1 MGNSNPPAFTG
12 GSGTY
17 LVLLQVGF
25 TKLPQSLGVLVSSYL
40 TFSPLPGKA
49 DALQFGVG
57 SSELRVKLLT
67 LHSSLKTPRY
77 SGAGGIFSVAL
88 SLSPSEIQNGDS
100 PHYGP
105 PCPAEL
111 GLSSP
116 P

>member
-1 MGNSNPPAFTG
+1 MGHSNPPAFAG

-40 TFSPLPGKA
+40 TFSPLPCGIVFSTT
-49 DALQFGVG
+49 L
-57 SSELRVKLLT
+57 SSFAKKKQVYQ
-67 LHSSLKTPRY
+67 HFSQQNSVIVIPQ
-77 SGAGGIFSVAL
+77 GGIFSVAL